1 MNHYILLQTLTPK
14 VLRLPK
20 RVVADLLVVIESPR
34 WHLLTWVLDWHTLEE
49 RCLNLMKNPELKNT
63 AQELKYLVIDY
74 TQFDEWSSD
83 EEIAAAGGIETGYED
98 WDIEIDE
105 DQVQERGLTEED
117 GELDF
122 NVVQKFEGQE
132 EGEEYGDDDI
142 SPDDVSQ
149 TIFRYTVTI

>member
-1 MNHYILLQTLTPK
+1 
-14 VLRLPK
+14 
-20 RVVADLLVVIESPR
+20 
-34 WHLLTWVLDWHTLEE
+34 
-49 RCLNLMKNPELKNT
+49 MKNPELKNT

-142 SPDDVSQ
+142 SPDDVSL
-149 TIFRYTVTI
+149 TIL